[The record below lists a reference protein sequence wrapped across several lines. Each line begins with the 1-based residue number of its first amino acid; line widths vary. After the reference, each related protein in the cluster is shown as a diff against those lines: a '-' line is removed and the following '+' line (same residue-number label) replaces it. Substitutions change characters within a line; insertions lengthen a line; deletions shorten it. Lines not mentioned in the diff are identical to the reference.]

1 MPFPIWGVEG
11 QPGQPAGRIV
21 GEGQEDSGDGS
32 SLWADSRDS
41 LPLWDLSRHSQRE
54 WLLYL

>member
-41 LPLWDLSRHSQRE
+41 RCLSGT
-54 WLLYL
+54 